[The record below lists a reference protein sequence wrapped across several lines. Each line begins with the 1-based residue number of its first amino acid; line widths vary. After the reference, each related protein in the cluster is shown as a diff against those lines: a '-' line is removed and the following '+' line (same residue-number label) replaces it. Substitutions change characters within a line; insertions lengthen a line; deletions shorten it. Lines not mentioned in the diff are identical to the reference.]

1 MSVKDVI
8 NVKPKNSSEKM
19 GVADKWSILMPKN
32 NIDDVSMTQVLTQ
45 AFRNMFEAYW
55 EITYRMGAK
64 SLPKEISLIY
74 FAAD

>member
-8 NVKPKNSSEKM
+8 NVKPKNLSEKM

-45 AFRNMFEAYW
+45 AFRNMFQTYW
-55 EITYRMGAK
+55 EVTYQMGAK
-64 SLPKEISLIY
+64 SLPKEISLMY